1 MNSSPRTHLIWSA
14 APTPL
19 LPDFRV
25 DVAAVERVVEAA
37 VADGLHGLFIAGSC
51 GEGPWL
57 TNGERKRL
65 VKAAAGAARGRLKIG
80 AQVSDNSVPR
90 VRENAQDMAE
100 AGADIA
106 IIAAPATFLNATP
119 DRIVAHFM
127 ESTEACPIPVG
138 IYDLGRHR
146 PIMIPENRLKDVYLH
161 PKVVLVKDSSASPER
176 RQQALAARREKP
188 SLLLFNGD
196 EFRVLEYLDAGYD
209 NLMLGGASATAPLLQ
224 RVIALFDAGKMD
236 EARAADA
243 ELKRVLWGIYGGE
256 SIACWLHGLKYY
268 MVRRGL
274 FSGVTSFLGYPLSDE
289 CRAFVDRYVA
299 HGA

>member
-1 MNSSPRTHLIWSA
+1 MNSSPRTRLIWSA
-14 APTPL
+14 IPTPL

-25 DVAAVERVVEAA
+25 DVAAVERIVEAA
-37 VADGLHGLFIAGSC
+37 VADGLHGLFVAGSC

-65 VKAAAGAARGRLKIG
+65 VKAASGAARGRLKIG
-80 AQVSDNSVPR
+80 AQVSDNSMPR

-119 DRIVAHFM
+119 DRIVAHFV
-127 ESTEACPIPVG
+127 ESTEASPIPVG

-161 PKVVLVKDSSASPER
+161 PKVVLVKDSSASADR

-196 EFRVLEYLDAGYD
+196 EFRVLEYLEAGYD
-209 NLMLGGASATAPLLQ
+209 NVMLGGASAVAPMLHRL
-224 RVIALFDAGKMD
+224 IALFDAGRIE

-243 ELKRVLWGIYGGE
+243 ELRRVLWGLYGGE

-274 FSGVTSFLGYPLSDE
+274 FSSVTSFLGYPLSDE

-299 HGA
+299 QGA